1 MVRLSQKARLVHAD
15 EHQQSITFSDL
26 LPLSTLLALAQR
38 LVSLYSIPSFSSS
51 SSSPTAASSIPSR
64 LIPDTFHA
72 VINGLLCKTTKQ
84 KERDSATSVLRK
96 DPAEALTEVLRIMLE
111 GNARRVWLSLAT
123 HIRMRHLEH
132 LRLRNRR
139 PVYEAST
146 KETYLSARWMVVP
159 RGALP
164 A

>member
-38 LVSLYSIPSFSSS
+38 LVSLYCIPSSSSS
-51 SSSPTAASSIPSR
+51 SSSPTAASSIPLP
-64 LIPDTFHA
+64 LIPDTFLA
-72 VINGLLCKTTKQ
+72 VVSGMLCRKIKQ
-84 KERDSATSVLRK
+84 GQRYSAISVLRK
-96 DPAEALTEVLRIMLE
+96 DPAEALTEVPAIMLE

-123 HIRMRHLEH
+123 HIRMRHLQH
-132 LRLRNRR
+132 LRLRNQRQ
-139 PVYEAST
+139 VYKAST
-146 KETYLSARWMVVP
+146 KEIYLSARRMVVP